1 MIRGHAWSETPRKSG
16 LVIEGE
22 QVHKR
27 VLVSGFGGGVE
38 YARLVFD
45 GMRERSVA
53 SWNSLLAGYVWC
65 RDVDGAQR
73 IFNEISKWNV
83 VSWTTMIVGC
93 AQNGSVTLCE
103 RITDVGNFKA
113 KSGSWKLISY
123 DFRVEDSPRHVGNE
137 GFCIFGER
145 GNLTP
150 NLWHL

>member
-73 IFNEISKWNV
+73 IFNEISKWNMRMPGV
-83 VSWTTMIVGC
+83 ELDKVALMAPSSAC
-93 AQNGSVTLCE
+93 AKKGT
-103 RITDVGNFKA
+103 
-113 KSGSWKLISY
+113 
-123 DFRVEDSPRHVGNE
+123 
-137 GFCIFGER
+137 
-145 GNLTP
+145 
-150 NLWHL
+150 

>member
-1 MIRGHAWSETPRKSG
+1 MIRGHAWSETPRKSVE
-16 LVIEGE
+16 LYKRL
-22 QVHKR
+22 VHKK

-93 AQNGSVTLCE
+93 AQNGRRPGVELDKVALMVPSSAS
-103 RITDVGNFKA
+103 A
-113 KSGSWKLISY
+113 KKG
-123 DFRVEDSPRHVGNE
+123 
-137 GFCIFGER
+137 
-145 GNLTP
+145 T
-150 NLWHL
+150 

>member
-1 MIRGHAWSETPRKSG
+1 MIRGHAWSETPRKSVE
-16 LVIEGE
+16 LYKRL
-22 QVHKR
+22 VHKR

-65 RDVDGAQR
+65 RDVDGAQM

-93 AQNGSVTLCE
+93 AQNGSVILCE
-103 RITDVGNFKA
+103 IIKDVGNFKA

-123 DFRVEDSPRHVGNE
+123 DFRAEDSPRHFGNE
-137 GFCIFGER
+137 GFRIFGER

-150 NLWHL
+150 TII

>member
-1 MIRGHAWSETPRKSG
+1 MIRGHAWSETPRKYVELYKR
-16 LVIEGE
+16 LVGE

-93 AQNGSVTLCE
+93 AQNGRRPGVELDKVALMAPSSAC
-103 RITDVGNFKA
+103 A
-113 KSGSWKLISY
+113 KKG
-123 DFRVEDSPRHVGNE
+123 
-137 GFCIFGER
+137 
-145 GNLTP
+145 T
-150 NLWHL
+150 